1 MPRVVFLH
9 PEENSGEVPANI
21 SLLEAAERLGVPL
34 PHDCGGNASC
44 SSCLVY
50 VLVGGEHLSEL
61 DFDEQDLLD
70 REALTEP
77 YHRLG
82 CQARIL
88 GDVMVQ
94 IPEQRCE
101 DPSLGK
107 TQQEVVEKE
116 TDDGLIHIPVG
127 GRSGTMNVQK

>member
-1 MPRVVFLH
+1 MPRVIFVH
-9 PEENSGEVPANI
+9 PEGNSGEVPPNI

-44 SSCLVY
+44 SSCRVH
-50 VLVGGEHLSEL
+50 VIVGGGHLSEI

-77 YHRLG
+77 YYRLG
-82 CQARIL
+82 CQARVL

-94 IPEQRCE
+94 IPEQKWE
-101 DPSLGK
+101 SSSTGK
-107 TQQEVVEKE
+107 GSVDILQK
-116 TDDGLIHIPVG
+116 
-127 GRSGTMNVQK
+127 RSG